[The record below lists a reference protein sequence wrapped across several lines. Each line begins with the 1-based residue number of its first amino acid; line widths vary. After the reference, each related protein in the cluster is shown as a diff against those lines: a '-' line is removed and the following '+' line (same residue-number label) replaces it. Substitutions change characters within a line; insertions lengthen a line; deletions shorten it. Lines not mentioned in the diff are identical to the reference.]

1 MRLRDWDRN
10 LKIRLFGEALMNITY
25 WMFFP
30 FLTIYFAD
38 EFGKEQAGFLL
49 VFSQVFSVMA
59 NLMGGY
65 CADRFGRKRCSFSL
79 QQDREYPF
87 SYLPCLFHHGLTPL

>member
-1 MRLRDWDRN
+1 MKIRDWDYN

-38 EFGKEQAGFLL
+38 A
-49 VFSQVFSVMA
+49 
-59 NLMGGY
+59 
-65 CADRFGRKRCSFSL
+65 FGRESRATLKKEGVWSRWIFF
-79 QQDREYPF
+79 Q
-87 SYLPCLFHHGLTPL
+87 